1 MQLFLLM
8 EMYLEGTAYSSL
20 VWTFHSLAV
29 KGVYQLGLYCRESKT
44 LLHLDQEIQ
53 RRLWWVCAMN
63 DR

>member
-1 MQLFLLM
+1 M

-29 KGVYQLGLYCRESKT
+29 KGVYQLGLYCRGSKA
-44 LLHLDQEIQ
+44 LSPLDAEIQ
-53 RRLWWVCAMN
+53 RRLWCVCSMN